1 MDRKARATC
10 ESVIRDTGIE
20 EGDTVLDFGCGAGNY
35 TIPAAKQVG
44 HRGTVYAIDSNSS
57 KLRELSERANQEQL
71 ADVIKPYHTNGE
83 LSFDIPSAYIDVV
96 LLYDIFWYFRLGD
109 RQLGVLL
116 REVRRLLKADGLLS
130 VFPEHIDVSALQ
142 REVEDAGFQL
152 QRRRICEVFHDDN
165 IESGEIFTFTKASTQ
180 AGI

>member
-10 ESVIRDTGIE
+10 ESVIRDTGITT
-20 EGDTVLDFGCGAGNY
+20 GDTELDFGCGPGHY
-35 TIPAAKQVG
+35 TIPAAKQVC
-44 HRGTVYAIDSNSS
+44 HHGTVYAIDSNSS
-57 KLRELSERANQEQL
+57 KLKELSERATREHL
-71 ADVIKPYHTNGE
+71 ADVMKPYHTNGE
-83 LSFDIPSAYIDVV
+83 LSFDIPSASIDVV

-116 REVRRLLKADGLLS
+116 REMRRLLKADGLLS

-165 IESGEIFTFTKASTQ
+165 IESGEIFTFTKASP
-180 AGI
+180 